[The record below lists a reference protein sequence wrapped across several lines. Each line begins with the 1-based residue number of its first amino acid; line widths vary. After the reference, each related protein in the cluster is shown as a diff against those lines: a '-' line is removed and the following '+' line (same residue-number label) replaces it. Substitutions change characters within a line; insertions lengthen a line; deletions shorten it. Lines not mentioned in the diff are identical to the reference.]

1 MKLKGRVWFGLW
13 LLFALAIAA
22 WVITRDT
29 SGYVSARQL
38 NDLRNRQQFLQS
50 RKTTLE
56 GRIRR
61 AESRDVL
68 QHTAEGLGLR
78 LPADSEIVILQTPGS
93 ERR

>member
-1 MKLKGRVWFGLW
+1 MKIKGRVWFGLW

-22 WVITRDT
+22 WVITRGT

-56 GRIRR
+56 SRIRR

-68 QHTAEGLGLR
+68 QNAAEGLGLR